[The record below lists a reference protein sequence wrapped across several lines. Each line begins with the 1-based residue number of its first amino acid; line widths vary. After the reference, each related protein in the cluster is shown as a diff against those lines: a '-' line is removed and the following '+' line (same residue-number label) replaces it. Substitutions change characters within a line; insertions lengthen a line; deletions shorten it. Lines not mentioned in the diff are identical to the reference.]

1 MKLID
6 EKEVTAIAEVVEE
19 LERRLEYWGDDMDPE
34 AAGWHRTVLSG
45 LKGVLERPDHTPE
58 VRYVEVEVPVE
69 KVLDGDEIE
78 DRLKMAERHGRESVD
93 PNFRLCVWSTHRTG
107 ELWVTDDM
115 EAAMG
120 KAAWLS
126 KAYGTFYTVY
136 EIRKDDDGTYK
147 TWSDTTWCDGE
158 ILHERHEMFL
168 HFDYMAS
175 VAGKVTKI

>member
-34 AAGWHRTVLSG
+34 AAGWHRTVLERLNG
-45 LKGVLERPDHTPE
+45 ILERPDHTPE
-58 VRYVEVEVPVE
+58 VPVGKVP
-69 KVLDGDEIE
+69 DGDEIE

-93 PNFRLCVWSTHRTG
+93 PNFRLCVWSTDRND

-136 EIRKDDDGTYK
+136 EIRKDDDGTYR
-147 TWSDTTWCDGE
+147 TWSDTTWCDGR
-158 ILHERHEMFL
+158 ILRERHEEFL
-168 HFDYMAS
+168 HYDYMAS